1 MRKYMLL
8 LLLLGMQPILSYGQD
23 ATQIIDELLQK
34 MNRVKDYS
42 VQANI
47 KSDIPLIKIL
57 PVNATVYFKQKDKF
71 RVISKG
77 IAILPK
83 QGFTDVSKMLLQ
95 KDSYNAFVSGQ
106 ENIRGT
112 KADIVTVLPNRDTS
126 DLILAKLWVDSANDL
141 VLKTQITSR
150 SNGTVTTDY
159 QYGAQKAYGLP
170 DKMVFTV
177 DVKKFKIPKGVAT
190 DINRSSTEPANK
202 PAAKTGTITILL
214 SNYAVNKG
222 IKDEVFAK

>member
-159 QYGAQKAYGLP
+159 QYGAQKPTACP
-170 DKMVFTV
+170 
-177 DVKKFKIPKGVAT
+177 
-190 DINRSSTEPANK
+190 
-202 PAAKTGTITILL
+202 
-214 SNYAVNKG
+214 
-222 IKDEVFAK
+222 IKWCLRWM